1 MSAPKPE
8 QVTMFGLLDGYE
20 TPQLAVKYRNQ
31 GVKAWVIEAA
41 AWKESLK
48 PDAPILY
55 WGVRARRVEFIEN
68 AKPDKLAYSGWFT
81 AAESCDGMAHFG
93 WYGGL
98 GHEPVFEERPTFA
111 DMEKYVK
118 RRRGYREGVEIRPW

>member
-1 MSAPKPE
+1 MKPE

-20 TPQLAVKYRNQ
+20 TPQLAVKYRNR

-48 PDAPILY
+48 PDVPILY

-68 AKPDKLAYSGWFT
+68 AKPDNRAYSGWFT
-81 AAESCDGMAHFG
+81 AADSCDGKQHFG

>member
-8 QVTMFGLLDGYE
+8 QVSMFALLDEYE
-20 TPQLAVKYRNQ
+20 TPRLPVKFRNQ

-41 AWKESLK
+41 GIKNSLK
-48 PDAPILY
+48 DDAPILF
-55 WGVRARRVEFIEN
+55 WCVRARRVEFIEN
-68 AKPDKLAYSGWFT
+68 AKPDKRAYSGWFT
-81 AAESCDGMAHFG
+81 AAESVGGQYFG

-98 GHEPVFEERPTFA
+98 GREPVFEERPTFA

-118 RRRGYREGVEIRPW
+118 QRKEYREGTEIRPW

>member
-8 QVTMFGLLDGYE
+8 QVTMFALLDGYE
-20 TPQLAVKYRNQ
+20 TPQLAVKFRNQ
-31 GVKAWVIEAA
+31 GVKAWIIEAA
-41 AWKESLK
+41 GIKNSLED
-48 PDAPILY
+48 DAPILF
-55 WGVRARRVEFIEN
+55 WVVRPRKVMFTNNARRD
-68 AKPDKLAYSGWFT
+68 PRTYSGWFT
-81 AAESCDGMAHFG
+81 SAESVGGQYFG

-118 RRRGYREGVEIRPW
+118 QRKEYREGMEIRPW

>member
-1 MSAPKPE
+1 
-8 QVTMFGLLDGYE
+8 MFGLLDGYE

-55 WGVRARRVEFIEN
+55 WGVRARRVEFQEN
-68 AKPDKLAYSGWFT
+68 AAPDKQSASGWFT
-81 AAESCDGMAHFG
+81 AADSCDGMAHFG

-118 RRRGYREGVEIRPW
+118 RRKGYREGVEIRPW

>member
-1 MSAPKPE
+1 MRPE

-55 WGVRARRVEFIEN
+55 WGVRARRVEFQEN
-68 AKPDKLAYSGWFT
+68 AKPDKESASGW
-81 AAESCDGMAHFG
+81 
-93 WYGGL
+93 WYGKTSFR
-98 GHEPVFEERPTFA
+98 HIPEQHRPPPRFQDAFRQGEVPRTP
-111 DMEKYVK
+111 D
-118 RRRGYREGVEIRPW
+118 R